1 MSLDS
6 QPPAAGPQV
15 GADEW
20 VAREAHRREYLP
32 SWMGDAQRRFE
43 RIGWWP
49 RLAIV
54 GLAAAALPLIG
65 LGGFQLQVGIDTLVI
80 VLLALG
86 LNIVVGW
93 AGLLD
98 LGYVAF
104 FGFGAYGFALLSSA
118 QIGSSGIHLPAYL
131 SVPIVM
137 VGAAILGLLVGWPSR
152 RLIGDYLAIV
162 TLFFGEAFVEFTN
175 NVAPGVLGG
184 PNGIVGID
192 PIRGFGLQITSN
204 TGYYYLL
211 VILAVV
217 TMAVLRLLDTSRTGR
232 AWRAVREDPLAAASM
247 TIPVNRV
254 KLMAFSFGA
263 VVAALAGTIFAAQQI
278 SVFPTDFDTPI
289 LILIYAGLILGGAG
303 SIAGAAAGAVVV
315 MVIYDGL
322 LRSPTDSGYLF
333 YGLILL
339 TLVVK
344 LRPWRRLA
352 AVLAATVALGFAA
365 HAIAAGHLGQRR
377 GGRAAVDRLA
387 RRRAAGLGGH
397 PGQFHGAGELG
408 IRSAGVPADRAG
420 AGQGPL
426 ADHPA
431 GADALPG
438 LVRLGDRAERPA
450 RGHPAAHDRRDPDR
464 DDDRPAAGA
473 ARVAARRGPDMTTA
487 AVARPG
493 SRAPVAVLRRPA
505 GPVRAR
511 PAGGRPGDRQP
522 DRAQRRGQDHGLQR
536 DHRHLP
542 AERRATSGSPAQPIA
557 GLAPHKIARLGIART
572 FQSLRLFL
580 NMSVI
585 ENVMAATYGHTKAMP
600 WESILRLPRARR
612 EEREVRALAED
623 VLSFFGQRLAG
634 YRWDQPAYSLSYANR
649 RRLEIAR
656 ALGTRPR
663 LLLLDEPAAGM
674 NPTET
679 HEITEL
685 IGQLR
690 DERGVSILVIEHDM
704 HVVAGCSDRVIALD
718 HGVKI
723 AEGGFDE
730 VASHPAVVE
739 AYMGRDP
746 EALADAGAAGEPAR
760 GSA

>member
-6 QPPAAGPQV
+6 QPPPAGPQV

-20 VAREAHRREYLP
+20 VAREGHRREYLP

-118 QIGSSGIHLPAYL
+118 QLGSHGIHLPAYL

-175 NVAPGVLGG
+175 NVAPSVLGG

-192 PIRGFGLQITSN
+192 PIRGFGLQLTSN

-303 SIAGAAAGAVVV
+303 SIAGAAAGTVVV

-352 AVLAATVALGFAA
+352 AVLAATVAFGLAA
-365 HAIAAGHLGQRR
+365 HAIARAISASAVAGGPQSTGWLG
-377 GGRAAVDRLA
+377 AALRDWV
-387 RRRAAGLGGH
+387 
-397 PGQFHGAGELG
+397 
-408 IRSAGVPADRAG
+408 IVPANATVLGNWGYVLLVCLLIALVQVKGRWRTILLVPTLWLASFVWETVLSAQPSVTRQLMIG
-420 AGQGPL
+420 AIL
-426 ADHPA
+426 I
-431 GADALPG
+431 
-438 LVRLGDRAERPA
+438 V
-450 RGHPAAHDRRDPDR
+450 
-464 DDDRPAAGA
+464 
-473 ARVAARRGPDMTTA
+473 MMI
-487 AVARPG
+487 ARPQGLLG
-493 SRAPVAVLRRPA
+493 SRR
-505 GPVRAR
+505 
-511 PAGGRPGDRQP
+511 
-522 DRAQRRGQDHGLQR
+522 
-536 DHRHLP
+536 
-542 AERRATSGSPAQPIA
+542 
-557 GLAPHKIARLGIART
+557 
-572 FQSLRLFL
+572 
-580 NMSVI
+580 
-585 ENVMAATYGHTKAMP
+585 
-600 WESILRLPRARR
+600 
-612 EEREVRALAED
+612 
-623 VLSFFGQRLAG
+623 
-634 YRWDQPAYSLSYANR
+634 
-649 RRLEIAR
+649 
-656 ALGTRPR
+656 
-663 LLLLDEPAAGM
+663 
-674 NPTET
+674 
-679 HEITEL
+679 
-685 IGQLR
+685 
-690 DERGVSILVIEHDM
+690 
-704 HVVAGCSDRVIALD
+704 
-718 HGVKI
+718 
-723 AEGGFDE
+723 
-730 VASHPAVVE
+730 VE
-739 AYMGRDP
+739 AP
-746 EALADAGAAGEPAR
+746 T
-760 GSA
+760 